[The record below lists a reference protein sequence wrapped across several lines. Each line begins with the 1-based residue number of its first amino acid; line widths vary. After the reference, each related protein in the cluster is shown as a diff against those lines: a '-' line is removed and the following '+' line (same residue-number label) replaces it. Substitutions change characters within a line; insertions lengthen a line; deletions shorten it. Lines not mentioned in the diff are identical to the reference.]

1 MYSARGRAEL
11 KQLRYLDSSLG
22 TATCCDW
29 SSDRLNCFLGVDD
42 ITLSIGLG
50 NAEATLLR
58 QRLQYST
65 TKKKGGEPR
74 TSAAS
79 WTTEPETQV
88 LEHLDPNLSE
98 TWRDFIC
105 QGIPDSFDAIIIPGN
120 NVALGRTPALHVKQ
134 AFDFIARFAIS
145 IHACK

>member
-65 TKKKGGEPR
+65 TKKKVASLELQPR
-74 TSAAS
+74 RG
-79 WTTEPETQV
+79 P
-88 LEHLDPNLSE
+88 PNQKLK
-98 TWRDFIC
+98 F
-105 QGIPDSFDAIIIPGN
+105 
-120 NVALGRTPALHVKQ
+120 
-134 AFDFIARFAIS
+134 
-145 IHACK
+145 